1 MDFWAPLETEDP
13 EIFAVVRDEEERSRS
28 HLELIASESYPSL
41 AVLQAT
47 GSVLT
52 AKYAEGYPGRR
63 YYGGCEVV
71 DVAENLARDR
81 AKQLFGAEHANVQP
95 HAGAQANMAVYHALL
110 QRGDTVMGLSLDQG
124 GHLTHGSPV
133 NFSGQYYN
141 FVAYHVDR
149 ETHLIDLDEVAALA
163 REHRPR
169 LIVTGATAYPR
180 FWDFAAFRAIAD
192 EVGAIL
198 MTDMAHF
205 AGLVAAGVHPSPIPH
220 AQVVT
225 TTTHKT
231 LRGPRGGMILCTEE
245 HAKAIDKAVFPAI
258 QGGPLEHVIAAK
270 AVAFHEALQPSFKDY
285 QRQVLANAKTM
296 AETLIKRGL
305 RIVSG
310 RTESHLFLV
319 DLRPKQTTGKDA
331 EAALGQA
338 HITVNK
344 NAIPNDPEKPFV
356 TSGIRVGSPAMT
368 TRGFR
373 DAEAVQVANFIADVL
388 EAKGNAAAV
397 ARVGDQVKELCARFP
412 VYGPAMRASYGFSPS
427 PLGEGRGEGKAAA

>member
-13 EIFAVVRDEEERSRS
+13 EIFAVVRDEEERTRS

-47 GSVLT
+47 GSILT
-52 AKYAEGYPGRR
+52 GKYAEGYPGRR

-71 DVAENLARDR
+71 DRGEELARER

-110 QRGDTVMGLSLDQG
+110 ERGDTVMGLSLDQG

-133 NFSGQYYN
+133 NFSGQYYS

-149 ETHLIDLDEVAALA
+149 ETHLIDMDEVRALA
-163 REHRPR
+163 LEHRPKM
-169 LIVTGATAYPR
+169 IVTGATAYPR
-180 FWDFAAFRAIAD
+180 YWDFATFREIAE

-231 LRGPRGGMILCTEE
+231 LRGPRGGMILCIAE

-270 AVAFHEALQPSFKDY
+270 AVAFREAMSAEFRRDMEQT
-285 QRQVLANAKTM
+285 VANARELAAAL
-296 AETLIKRGL
+296 AERGAS
-305 RIVSG
+305 IVSG
-310 RTESHLFLV
+310 GTDNHLMLV
-319 DLRPKQTTGKDA
+319 DVRPLGVTGKEAD
-331 EAALGQA
+331 AALGEVR
-338 HITVNK
+338 ITVNK
-344 NAIPNDPEKPFV
+344 NTIPYDPNPPMV
-356 TSGIRVGSPAMT
+356 GSGIRVGTPAVT
-368 TRGFR
+368 GRGMR
-373 DAEAVQVANFIADVL
+373 EAEMREIGALIVDGIAARGDEDAQERIRERVAGIVD
-388 EAKGNAAAV
+388 
-397 ARVGDQVKELCARFP
+397 RFP
-412 VYGPAMRASYGFSPS
+412 VPGLPSTLVPSAAPA
-427 PLGEGRGEGKAAA
+427 

>member
-13 EIFAVVRDEEERSRS
+13 EIARLVRAEEERSRT

-71 DVAENLARDR
+71 DEVESLARDR
-81 AKQLFGAEHANVQP
+81 AKELFGAEHANVQP

-110 QRGDTVMGLSLDQG
+110 ERGDTVMGLSLDQG

-133 NFSGQYYN
+133 NFSGQYYA
-141 FVAYHVDR
+141 FVPYTVDR
-149 ETHLIDLDEVAALA
+149 ESHLIDMDEVAALA
-163 REHRPR
+163 REHRPK

-180 FWDFAAFRAIAD
+180 LWDFARFREIAD
-192 EVGAIL
+192 EVGALL

-205 AGLVAAGVHPSPIPH
+205 AGLVAAGVHPSPVPFAH
-220 AQVVT
+220 VVT

-231 LRGPRGGMILCTEE
+231 LRGPRGGMILCTTDL
-245 HAKAIDKAVFPAI
+245 ARQIDKAVFPAV

-270 AVAFHEALQPSFKDY
+270 AVAFKQAMSEEFRRDM
-285 QRQVLANAKTM
+285 RQTVANAR
-296 AETLIKRGL
+296 ALAAALDERGAS
-305 RIVSG
+305 IISG
-310 RTESHLFLV
+310 GTDNHLMLV
-319 DLRPKQTTGKDA
+319 DVRPLGVTGKEAD
-331 EAALGQA
+331 AALGEV

-344 NAIPNDPEKPFV
+344 NTIPYDPNPPMV
-356 TSGIRVGSPAMT
+356 GSGIRVGTPAVT
-368 TRGFR
+368 GRGMHE
-373 DAEAVQVANFIADVL
+373 AEMESIAGLIVD
-388 EAKGNAAAV
+388 GIAA
-397 ARVGDQVKELCARFP
+397 RGDQAAQATVRAGVAEIVDRFP
-412 VYGPAMRASYGFSPS
+412 VPGLPWTRDRVASPV
-427 PLGEGRGEGKAAA
+427 P

>member
-13 EIFAVVRDEEERSRS
+13 EIYAVVRDEEERTRS

-47 GSVLT
+47 GSILT
-52 AKYAEGYPGRR
+52 GKYAEGYPGRR

-71 DVAENLARDR
+71 DRGEELARER

-110 QRGDTVMGLSLDQG
+110 ERGDTVMGLSLDQG

-133 NFSGQYYN
+133 NFSGQYYS
-141 FVAYHVDR
+141 FVPYHVDR
-149 ETHLIDLDEVAALA
+149 ETHRIDMDEVRSLAL
-163 REHRPR
+163 EHRPKM
-169 LIVTGATAYPR
+169 IVTGATAYPR
-180 FWDFAAFRAIAD
+180 HWDFAAFRAIAD

-231 LRGPRGGMILCTEE
+231 LRGPRGGMILCIAE

-270 AVAFHEALQPSFKDY
+270 AVAFKEAMSAEFRRDMEQT
-285 QRQVLANAKTM
+285 VANARELAAAL
-296 AETLIKRGL
+296 AERGAS
-305 RIVSG
+305 IVSG
-310 RTESHLFLV
+310 GTDNHLMLV
-319 DLRPKQTTGKDA
+319 DVRPLGVTGKEAD
-331 EAALGQA
+331 AALGEVR
-338 HITVNK
+338 ITVNK
-344 NAIPNDPEKPFV
+344 NTIPYDPNPPMVGSGVRVGTPAV
-356 TSGIRVGSPAMT
+356 TSRGMREQEMREIGALIVDGIAARGDEAAQGLIRERV
-368 TRGFR
+368 
-373 DAEAVQVANFIADVL
+373 
-388 EAKGNAAAV
+388 AAIV
-397 ARVGDQVKELCARFP
+397 DRFP
-412 VYGPAMRASYGFSPS
+412 VPGLPETVSR
-427 PLGEGRGEGKAAA
+427 AAAPA

>member
-13 EIFAVVRDEEERSRS
+13 EIAQLVRAEEERSRT

-71 DVAENLARDR
+71 DEVENLARDR
-81 AKQLFGAEHANVQP
+81 AKELFGAEHANVQP

-110 QRGDTVMGLSLDQG
+110 ERGDTVMGLSLDQG

-133 NFSGQYYN
+133 NFSGQYYT
-141 FVAYHVDR
+141 FVPYTVDR
-149 ETHLIDLDEVAALA
+149 ESHLIDMDEVAALA
-163 REHRPR
+163 REHKPK

-180 FWDFAAFRAIAD
+180 LWDFARFREIAD
-192 EVGAIL
+192 EVGALL

-205 AGLVAAGVHPSPIPH
+205 AGLVAAGVHPSPVPF

-231 LRGPRGGMILCTEE
+231 LRGPRGGMILCIADL
-245 HAKAIDKAVFPAI
+245 AKQIDKAVFPAV

-270 AVAFHEALQPSFKDY
+270 AVAF
-285 QRQVLANAKTM
+285 RQAMSEEFRSDMRQTVANARALAAAL
-296 AETLIKRGL
+296 AEQGASI
-305 RIVSG
+305 ISG
-310 RTESHLFLV
+310 GTDNHLMLV
-319 DLRPKQTTGKDA
+319 DVRPLGVTGKEAD
-331 EAALGQA
+331 AALGVV

-344 NAIPNDPEKPFV
+344 NTIPYDPNPPMV
-356 TSGIRVGSPAMT
+356 GSGIRVGTPAVT
-368 TRGFR
+368 GRGMR
-373 DAEAVQVANFIADVL
+373 EAEMASIAGLIVDGI
-388 EAKGNAAAV
+388 AARGDAAAQDRVRAGV
-397 ARVGDQVKELCARFP
+397 AEIVDRFP
-412 VYGPAMRASYGFSPS
+412 VPGLPWTRDRMAAPAG
-427 PLGEGRGEGKAAA
+427 